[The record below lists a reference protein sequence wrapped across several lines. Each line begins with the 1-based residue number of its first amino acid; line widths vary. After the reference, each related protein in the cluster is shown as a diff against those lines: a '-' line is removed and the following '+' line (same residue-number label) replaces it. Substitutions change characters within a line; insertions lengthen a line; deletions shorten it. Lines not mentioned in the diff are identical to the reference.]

1 MKKIAI
7 TLLAAFTVSAASA
20 QNKDDRKTAKASAVF
35 SEIVSVQLPDATLI
49 SSCDP
54 NKELCDTIFLLREWF
69 DPDIKSF
76 KVDTILHFRRKE

>member
-35 SEIVSVQLPDATLI
+35 TEIVLPNTNI
-49 SSCDP
+49 QSNCNP
-54 NKELCDTIFLLREWF
+54 NKELCDTIFLLEEWF
-69 DPDIKSF
+69 DPDTKSF

>member
-35 SEIVSVQLPDATLI
+35 TEIVLPNTNI
-49 SSCDP
+49 QSNCDP
-54 NKELCDTIFLLREWF
+54 NKELCDTIFLLEEWF
-69 DPDIKSF
+69 DPSINSF
-76 KVDTILHFRRKE
+76 KVDTILHFLRKE